1 MNVSVRIVA
10 HAYAKFFS
18 KYIAIMKKKIYN
30 QPITDVTVL
39 EADSIMQGIMNPVS
53 SGGKSSE
60 NGGPI
65 DAD

>member
-1 MNVSVRIVA
+1 MSVSVRIVA
-10 HAYAKFFS
+10 HAYAKLFS

-39 EADSIMQGIMNPVS
+39 EADSIMQSIMNPVS

-60 NGGPI
+60 LGPI